1 MLCGAPQALCYGLI
15 SFTNKHLPAT
25 VVTAFWP
32 FQVPV
37 AVFLASCSVG
47 IFEQPLSGSDTGSG
61 SDASA
66 ASGPFCENMTLMELG
81 GFILIVIGCA
91 APPKPP
97 KITAQLAQQ
106 SRGFARELAL
116 KARCGVVSLAG
127 VTVADHMERKEN
139 ERKLSDSPPLLYKSA
154 IN

>member
-1 MLCGAPQALCYGLI
+1 MVPPAQALCYGLI

-47 IFEQPLSGSDTGSG
+47 IFEQPDSGSDTGSG
-61 SDASA
+61 SDAST
-66 ASGPFCENMTLMELG
+66 ASGPFCEKMTLMELG
-81 GFILIVIGCA
+81 GFILIVIG
-91 APPKPP
+91 
-97 KITAQLAQQ
+97 
-106 SRGFARELAL
+106 
-116 KARCGVVSLAG
+116 LAG
-127 VTVADHMERKEN
+127 VTMADHMERKEN

>member
-1 MLCGAPQALCYGLI
+1 
-15 SFTNKHLPAT
+15 
-25 VVTAFWP
+25 
-32 FQVPV
+32 
-37 AVFLASCSVG
+37 
-47 IFEQPLSGSDTGSG
+47 
-61 SDASA
+61 
-66 ASGPFCENMTLMELG
+66 MTLMELG

-106 SRGFARELAL
+106 SRGFARRVGSESLL
-116 KARCGVVSLAG
+116 CGVVSLAG
-127 VTVADHMERKEN
+127 VTLADHMERKEN